1 MLSEW
6 VPGLPTCLHL
16 LQNTLELD
24 FSCPG
29 HHRLHLLIW
38 ARLEAGLDPLAY
50 LQQHQDL
57 LTQSIIICDD
67 VSCGVVPVD
76 PALRLWRETAGR
88 CTVWL
93 AREAS
98 SVIRVFCGLAT
109 PLKP

>member
-1 MLSEW
+1 
-6 VPGLPTCLHL
+6 L